1 MFLKKTYEERYV
13 LRPLSKGRASANG
26 MPFAERVFP
35 GESLTRIITNPKK
48 FYIELQKGIDTDC
61 NNVIQYNYGRRKR
74 KKVAFN
80 VTKNGENKKEK
91 L

>member
-48 FYIELQKGIDTDC
+48 FIKNYKRVLTRIALIL
-61 NNVIQYNYGRRKR
+61 YNTIMEDKSA
-74 KKVAFN
+74 KKS
-80 VTKNGENKKEK
+80 
-91 L
+91 LLM